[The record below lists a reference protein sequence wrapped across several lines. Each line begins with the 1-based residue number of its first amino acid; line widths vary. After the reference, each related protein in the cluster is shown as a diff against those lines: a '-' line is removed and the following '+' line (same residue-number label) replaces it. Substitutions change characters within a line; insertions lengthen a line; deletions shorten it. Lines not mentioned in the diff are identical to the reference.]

1 MASPMQMDFAYT
13 IRNDGTLGIT
23 LAPPIPVG
31 GQAFVFSVGKRLGGA
46 MDLIE
51 KSIASGYASSGI
63 TITNSGQGQ
72 FNVSLAAQDTSGWN
86 PGNYA
91 YSFQRTQ
98 SGQFSTAVEGYM
110 ILGY

>member
-1 MASPMQMDFAYT
+1 MQMDFAYT

-31 GQAFVFSVGKRLGGA
+31 GQSFVFGVGVRLGGS
-46 MDLIE
+46 MNLIQ
-51 KSIASGYASSGI
+51 KSIASGFAGSGI
-63 TITNSGQGQ
+63 TITNSGNGQ
-72 FNVSLAAQDTSGWN
+72 FNVTIAAQDTSGWS

-91 YSFQRTQ
+91 YQFQRTQ